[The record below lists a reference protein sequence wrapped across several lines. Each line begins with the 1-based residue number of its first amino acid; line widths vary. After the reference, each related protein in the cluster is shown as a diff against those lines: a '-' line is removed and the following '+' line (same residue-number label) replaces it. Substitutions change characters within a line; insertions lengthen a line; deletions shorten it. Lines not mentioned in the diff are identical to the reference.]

1 MAHLP
6 AMRVLL
12 DGSPVSVDRPT
23 LARALSAGSATARA
37 RGRVIIEAKADGVA
51 LSDDQLGAPSDEPG
65 LMRELTLTSAEPR
78 ALVKVT
84 LDDAA
89 VALRE
94 LVGDQKRAA
103 ELIHAGKE
111 SQALQSLQSIFKTW
125 QNVKDIVSHCCELL
139 ERRLDAVAFAN
150 ADTLEAASRRLAS
163 QLQAVKA
170 SLTKQDWSSLADTLE
185 YDLCEE
191 AQQWVRLLSS
201 LADYVGTLPAMT
213 DTKVDAGDKRA

>member
-1 MAHLP
+1 
-6 AMRVLL
+6 
-12 DGSPVSVDRPT
+12 
-23 LARALSAGSATARA
+23 
-37 RGRVIIEAKADGVA
+37 VIIEAKADGVA

-125 QNVKDIVSHCCELL
+125 QNVKDIVSHCGELL

>member
-23 LARALSAGSATARA
+23 LARALSAGSASARA

-125 QNVKDIVSHCCELL
+125 QNVKDIVSHCGELL

-150 ADTLEAASRRLAS
+150 ADTIEAASRRLAS
-163 QLQAVKA
+163 QLQAVKV
-170 SLTKQDWSSLADTLE
+170 SLTKQDWSGLADTLE

-201 LADYVGTLPAMT
+201 LADYVGTLPAMN